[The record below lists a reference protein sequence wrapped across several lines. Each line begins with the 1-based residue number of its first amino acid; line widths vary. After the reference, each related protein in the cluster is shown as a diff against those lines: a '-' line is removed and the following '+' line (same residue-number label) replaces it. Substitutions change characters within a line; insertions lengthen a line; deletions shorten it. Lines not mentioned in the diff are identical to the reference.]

1 MTDAK
6 NAPLDDAPG
15 WRRGRGARDALPRRR
30 EQVAVPRRHRARTG
44 TSVGGGRRG
53 GGKSGAEGGSRAWA
67 TLGAPRRA
75 ADRMGLDFRTGWPRR
90 LGRRPRGESGLSRGA
105 RRAVQ
110 ELLQDA
116 PPPTPG
122 VLPCSSPPHP
132 VLRGPRRARHRDE
145 HSAESRVIL
154 PHPSHARRPSSSSC
168 LK

>member
-1 MTDAK
+1 MPRAGGEGEGRATRC
-6 NAPLDDAPG
+6 PG
-15 WRRGRGARDALPRRR
+15 DGSRWRSHGGTVCADR
-30 EQVAVPRRHRARTG
+30 

-75 ADRMGLDFRTGWPRR
+75 AARMGLDFRTGWPRR

-154 PHPSHARRPSSSSC
+154 PHPSHA
-168 LK
+168 